1 MEDNTYDNT
10 DSGVLW
16 QPHAGTNVKALGSIN
31 NKGVESDALMLEQK
45 TKDGEI
51 YNTIWLK
58 MSNFYINDITD
69 NPNQPKYGT
78 NKFGERRLAGWFNKK
93 TDGTPYIK
101 LAVSDR
107 TESNIVGMNGEKQE
121 DNTAEPLPKQ
131 TNYDGSDDDIPF

>member
-31 NKGVESDALMLEQK
+31 NKGVESDALMLEQ
-45 TKDGEI
+45 
-51 YNTIWLK
+51 
-58 MSNFYINDITD
+58 
-69 NPNQPKYGT
+69 PKYGT
-78 NKFGERRLAGWFNKK
+78 NKFGERRLAGWVNKK